1 MLAMLV
7 SIHNA
12 SLSTSMNRCIHA
24 SFVSGVG
31 CKVSYGLAAA
41 REVAEVRACSGNS
54 SQDLHETRN
63 SSISWVLGGSCSQ
76 TMVSTMAKDLHRRL
90 W

>member
-1 MLAMLV
+1 MLV

-24 SFVSGVG
+24 SVVSGVG
-31 CKVSYGLAAA
+31 CRVSYGLAAA

-54 SQDLHETRN
+54 SQDLHETPG
-63 SSISWVLGGSCSQ
+63 IPAYLVYWGEGGGQ
-76 TMVSTMAKDLHRRL
+76 L
-90 W
+90 